1 MRWLGLLLLS
11 GWLPASGAD
20 TVKYSELR
28 EKRLPYGK
36 KIIIQGLLNDFR
48 CENAQI
54 ADHLQ
59 VSAIKAWYQGQERE
73 PEPQPVSGNE
83 WSVPIG
89 PLPPNQTVTVTFQLS
104 GKLKAPHAREIV
116 EELINSD
123 EFRRRA
129 RAFYELARQLR
140 PEVQAAEASEFLR
153 GLAPSVAE
161 AVKRRIPCVSLPE
174 ELNKSIITDLR
185 SRLGPL
191 LNLQENFKGMVDF
204 ETLGVQ
210 PDSTYRKA
218 YAATTQLPQKTLEGK
233 LTLAGQFRANYD
245 ALAALFE
252 RDLVLEISQTASLE
266 QAVSTTDLEKY
277 AGFDVGALYVPRI
290 EELRSFFTINVY
302 PFGPVELNPAG
313 LTLPQRI
320 SLTAGVS
327 IGDISGRTNSRI
339 KGENA
344 FVYGLGFRLNKYF
357 RISCGA
363 LLFRSAGT
371 DNKLRH
377 EFYVGP
383 AIDITGLA
391 ALRTIFARSAAGAN

>member
-59 VSAIKAWYQGQERE
+59 VSAIKTWYQGQERE

-104 GKLKAPHAREIV
+104 GKLKAPQAREIV

-191 LNLQENFKGMVDF
+191 VNLQENFKNMVEF
-204 ETLGVQ
+204 KTLK
-210 PDSTYRKA
+210 DATSTYQQAYKA
-218 YAATTQLPQKTLEGK
+218 AAELPKDTS
-233 LTLAGQFRANYD
+233 AGQFRANYD
-245 ALAALFE
+245 ALTALFE